1 MKRLAYVN
9 ASLATTLELMVAI
22 TVGVVQ
28 GPAAIGQEMPVPV
41 DVQTALLPK
50 ILSFERTQSRGKSG
64 LTVGILYQAE
74 VRASLVCANQ
84 VRELLPRSLR
94 TGGGSP
100 IQCVMIDVSSESDLP
115 QRLAEEGVNLVY
127 VTPMR
132 SMDIGELGRLLQAR
146 RLLSFTGVPS
156 YVDAGVALGV
166 DAREN
171 RPVILVNLTATRA
184 TGVEFSSQLLKLA
197 RIVE

>member
-1 MKRLAYVN
+1 MKRLAHVG
-9 ASLATTLELMVAI
+9 AKPATTLGLMIALTI
-22 TVGVVQ
+22 GVVQ
-28 GPAAIGQEMPVPV
+28 GPAANGQEMPVPV

-50 ILSFERTQSRGKSG
+50 ILSFERTQRGRTDLS
-64 LTVGILYQAE
+64 VGILYQAQ
-74 VRASLVCANQ
+74 VRTSLVCANQ
-84 VRELLPRSLR
+84 VAELLPRSLR

-100 IQCVMIDVSSESDLP
+100 IHCVMIDVSSESDLP

-132 SMDIGELGRLLQAR
+132 SMDIGDLGRLLQAR